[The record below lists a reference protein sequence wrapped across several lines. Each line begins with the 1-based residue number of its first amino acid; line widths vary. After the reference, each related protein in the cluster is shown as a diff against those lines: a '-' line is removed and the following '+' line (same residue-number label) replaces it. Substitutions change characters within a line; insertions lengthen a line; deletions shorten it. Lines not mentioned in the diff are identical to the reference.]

1 MPVSRGRCTE
11 NAPQSVYGWFLG
23 HRAIP
28 NDVSPRKS
36 IHSLSGVDPI
46 AHAALGYLARR
57 ARTVAQMT
65 AYLGRLGASA
75 TKVRSLIARFRKLGY
90 LNDRQ
95 YAQQWARDRIARKP
109 MGCER
114 LKAELQAQGLDDR
127 IVADTVQA
135 IYQETSEYDL
145 VVTLSNTKMIN
156 PALLRSR
163 GFGEDVIESL
173 IGDMTSEPSIDR
185 RMVPKHK

>member
-1 MPVSRGRCTE
+1 
-11 NAPQSVYGWFLG
+11 
-23 HRAIP
+23 
-28 NDVSPRKS
+28 
-36 IHSLSGVDPI
+36 
-46 AHAALGYLARR
+46 
-57 ARTVAQMT
+57 
-65 AYLGRLGASA
+65 
-75 TKVRSLIARFRKLGY
+75 
-90 LNDRQ
+90 
-95 YAQQWARDRIARKP
+95 
-109 MGCER
+109 

>member
-75 TKVRSLIARFRKLGY
+75 TNIRSLIKISEVGLSERSPVCATMGTRP
-90 LNDRQ
+90 NRQ
-95 YAQQWARDRIARKP
+95 EAD
-109 MGCER
+109 
-114 LKAELQAQGLDDR
+114 GL
-127 IVADTVQA
+127 
-135 IYQETSEYDL
+135 
-145 VVTLSNTKMIN
+145 
-156 PALLRSR
+156 
-163 GFGEDVIESL
+163 
-173 IGDMTSEPSIDR
+173 
-185 RMVPKHK
+185 